1 MCSAFGAIPWADLYY
16 EIEQNFPIY
25 ICQVY
30 DEYATKMF
38 IAKIFK
44 QLNLGD
50 VEFVYFQHR
59 LDGIGQQAIIH
70 VRWYYNKSVE
80 NLQDKIKNLEKEAR
94 LVYDDPNYWIL
105 KKYVLNQ
112 SQQNDRLEMLEER
125 LYKLEG
131 ISSSMQWNIKLH
143 DANIEYFAKKINQNA
158 DGVKYST
165 SGLPTICQNSDNNTT
180 QLYQNNSCCG
190 AASDAWV
197 PSYPS
202 QSTNIY

>member
-1 MCSAFGAIPWADLYY
+1 MCSAYGAIPWAEVYY

-30 DEYATKMF
+30 DEYATKEF
-38 IAKIFK
+38 ITKVFK
-44 QLNLGD
+44 QLHLGD
-50 VEFVYFQHR
+50 VEFVYFQDR
-59 LDGIGQQAIIH
+59 LDSIGQQAIIY

-80 NLQDKIKNLEKEAR
+80 NLQDKIKKLEQEAR

-125 LYKLEG
+125 LYKLENV
-131 ISSSMQWNIKLH
+131 SSSMQWNIKLH
-143 DANIEYFAKKINQNA
+143 DANIEYFAKKFDQNT
-158 DGVKYST
+158 DGVKYSA
-165 SGLPTICQNSDNNTT
+165 SGLSTICQNSDDNTT